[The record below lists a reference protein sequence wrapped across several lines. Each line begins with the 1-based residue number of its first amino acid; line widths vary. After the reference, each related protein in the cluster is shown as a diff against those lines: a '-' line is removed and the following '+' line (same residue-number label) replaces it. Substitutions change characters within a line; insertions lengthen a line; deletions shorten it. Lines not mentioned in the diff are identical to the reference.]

1 MQKIGH
7 FWRKNFFWLKYGCN
21 TDIFNWN
28 FVAPGTTA
36 LNEFGLLFCRRFFSS
51 PLPSLSW
58 FVLKLFKAQSNWHS
72 NSVKSFFVFQLA
84 WVNIFPLF
92 EKRKWAVMLQCN
104 SASSAENLY
113 FGRTQLLKST
123 AKHHDEDSFH
133 LTLLVKWCS
142 LWNNSQ
148 LIFKS
153 NLMETINTG

>member
-7 FWRKNFFWLKYGCN
+7 FWRKIFF
-21 TDIFNWN
+21 D
-28 FVAPGTTA
+28 
-36 LNEFGLLFCRRFFSS
+36 LNMGVTLASLIGILWHQGPQHWTNLGSYFRRFFSS

-58 FVLKLFKAQSNWHS
+58 FVLKLFKAHSNWHS

-84 WVNIFPLF
+84 WMNIFPFF
-92 EKRKWAVMLQCN
+92 EKRKWAIMLQCN
-104 SASSAENLY
+104 SASSSENLY